1 MFHASSLCLGAL
13 ERIGQ
18 QQELRVLPLQDH
30 GPELLVPGPGA
41 RHNQKMIRRLRE
53 VLSGI
58 PGQDFGTA
66 LFYLLLAAALQSA
79 GLRWFGGF
87 EFDLFPG
94 LELWPAA
101 LLLGSCGIA
110 LRSTR
115 PAAMIAT
122 ASVAAVLLT
131 LDDAG
136 IAALLLLFEVIFTGT
151 RYAGPR
157 LSRAT
162 RVFAVAI
169 SALSVLAAAFAGN
182 GWQPALIVGVQAV
195 VAFLTPMWWAA
206 NVRQQEQIAEVEQQR
221 ARQAELMVRQE
232 RELSRLDLQLSVARE
247 RGKMARDLHDVIAGR
262 LSAIALQS
270 EAALRSADPALRG
283 EVLRASRET
292 SLKGLAD
299 MRQMIDVLHTG
310 EDRRDAPGSAG
321 GLDLGAELRALAE
334 ASRAAGNPVELLVR
348 IPEDLGSA
356 ASSTLYRISQE
367 ALTNAN
373 KHAPGQPVT
382 VRLDADPG
390 AALLTVENPLV
401 QAAESGNRQ
410 GYGLAN
416 MAVRAA
422 ELGGSFSADAAGDRW
437 RVAVRLP
444 R

>member
-1 MFHASSLCLGAL
+1 
-13 ERIGQ
+13 
-18 QQELRVLPLQDH
+18 
-30 GPELLVPGPGA
+30 
-41 RHNQKMIRRLRE
+41 MIRRLRD
-53 VLSGI
+53 VLSEI
-58 PGQDFGTA
+58 PGQDLGTA
-66 LFYLLLAAALQSA
+66 LFYLLLATALQSA

-115 PAAMIAT
+115 PSAMIAT

-162 RVFAVAI
+162 RVFAIAI
-169 SALSVLAAAFAGN
+169 SALSVLAAALAGN
-182 GWQPALIVGVQAV
+182 GWQPALIVGLQAV

-270 EAALRSADPALRG
+270 EAALRSADAALRN

-292 SLKGLAD
+292 SLKALAD

-321 GLDLGAELRALAE
+321 GLDLGAELQALAE

-348 IPEDLGSA
+348 IPDDLGSA

-390 AALLTVENPLV
+390 AARLTVENPLL
-401 QAAESGNRQ
+401 QAAEPGNRQ

-422 ELGGSFSADAAGDRW
+422 ELGGSFSADAAGDHW